1 MMRGLLIGVFLIVLY
16 YALKAVFQSAVRG
29 YHNGER
35 SRSTGTGMGEEMLLD
50 PECRTYVPK
59 GRTVTRRI
67 GDKLCSFCSE
77 ACADRYEAK
86 HRV

>member
-1 MMRGLLIGVFLIVLY
+1 MRGLLIAVLFIILY

-29 YHNGER
+29 YRDDER
-35 SRSTGTGMGEEMLLD
+35 SRSTSTAMGEEMLLD

-86 HRV
+86 HRM